1 MNQAKYLNQN
11 KFVKIDRIEPKRSF
25 VISQLIRN
33 LNKGNRRYLPK
44 LSNSEF
50 ENRLQKAKNITLNL
64 SEKELDKR
72 IEADSPKYKRRLRFY
87 NSVNWYEGLVTADEV
102 GVWKGAGGI
111 PIEWT
116 QGSLAETAS
125 IVHKAIEDEGNNKVA
140 ARAKRAIPRILE
152 NINVIEK
159 DKYLYPIILPPATN
173 GRGLYGK
180 PYKHFKLMKGDVDD
194 GCMRSIALVISGRL
208 DISTYIGIGD

>member
-33 LNKGNRRYLPK
+33 IDKRNKRYLPG
-44 LSNSEF
+44 LSKEEF
-50 ENRLQKAKNITLNL
+50 KKRLQKAKDIVLAL
-64 SEKELDKR
+64 SEKEIDKR
-72 IEADSPKYKRRLRFY
+72 IEADSVKYKRRLKFY
-87 NSVNWYEGLVTADEV
+87 NSIHWYKGIIKANEV
-102 GVWKGAGGI
+102 GVWKGAGGL
-111 PIEWT
+111 PLEWT

-159 DKYLYPIILPPATN
+159 EKYLYPIILPPATN

-180 PYKHFKLMKGDVDD
+180 PYEHFKLMKGDTDD
-194 GCMRSIALVISGRL
+194 GCMRSIALVISGRS
-208 DISTYIGIGD
+208 DISAYIGIGD